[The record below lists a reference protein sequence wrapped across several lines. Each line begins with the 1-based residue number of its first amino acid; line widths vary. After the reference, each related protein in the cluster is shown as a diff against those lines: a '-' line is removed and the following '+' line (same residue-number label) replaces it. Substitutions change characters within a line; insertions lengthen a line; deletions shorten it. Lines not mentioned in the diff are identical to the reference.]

1 MHMNV
6 LVIEDEPKV
15 ASFIKQGL
23 EEESVNVTVADD
35 GNKGYAL
42 AKASDYDVIVM
53 DVMLPH
59 INGFDLCKMLRND
72 GMLTPVLMLTAL
84 NTTDEKVKGFDCGAD
99 DYLVKPFDFKE
110 LIARIKALK
119 KRKNEIVQK
128 AQILRVGDLTLDMD
142 ARVVKREGKR
152 IDVTQKEYAL
162 LEYMMKNTNKVIS
175 RNDIA
180 QHVWGVDFDTRTNV
194 IDVYINFLRKKVD
207 KDHKVKLIHTVIGMG
222 YTIKEVA

>member
-1 MHMNV
+1 MNV

-23 EEESVNVTVADD
+23 EEQSVSVAIADD
-35 GNKGYAL
+35 GNRGYAM
-42 AKASDYDVIVM
+42 AKSQDFDVIIM

-59 INGFDLCKMLRND
+59 MNGFDLCKALRSD

-110 LIARIKALK
+110 LTARIKALK

-128 AQILRVGDLTLDMD
+128 AQILRVADLTLDMD

-175 RNDIA
+175 RNEIA

-222 YTIKEVA
+222 YTIKEVS

>member
-1 MHMNV
+1 
-6 LVIEDEPKV
+6 
-15 ASFIKQGL
+15 
-23 EEESVNVTVADD
+23 
-35 GNKGYAL
+35 
-42 AKASDYDVIVM
+42 VIVM

>member
-1 MHMNV
+1 MNI

-23 EEESVNVTVADD
+23 EEESASVALAED
-35 GNKGYAL
+35 GNKGYNL
-42 AKASDYDVIVM
+42 AKANDFDVIIM

-59 INGFDLCKMLRND
+59 VNGFDLCKKLRTE
-72 GMLTPVLMLTAL
+72 GLQTPVLMLTAL

-110 LIARIKALK
+110 LTARVKALK
-119 KRKNEIVQK
+119 KRKTDIINK
-128 AQILRVGDLTLDMD
+128 SQIMKIGDLVLDMD
-142 ARVVKREGKR
+142 ARVVKRDGKR

-162 LEYMMKNTNKVIS
+162 LEYMMKNANKVIS
-175 RNDIA
+175 RNEIA

-207 KDHKVKLIHTVIGMG
+207 KDHKVKLIHTVVGMG
-222 YTIKEVA
+222 YTIKEVS

>member
-1 MHMNV
+1 MNV

-23 EEESVNVTVADD
+23 EEQAVSVALADD

-42 AKASDYDVIVM
+42 AKSNDFDVIIM
-53 DVMLPH
+53 DVMLPY
-59 INGFDLCKMLRND
+59 INGFDLCKKLRND

-110 LIARIKALK
+110 LTARIKALK
-119 KRKNEIVQK
+119 KRKSEILQK

-175 RNDIA
+175 RNEIA

>member
-1 MHMNV
+1 MNV

-23 EEESVNVTVADD
+23 EEQSVSVALADD
-35 GNKGYAL
+35 GNKGYTM
-42 AKASDYDVIVM
+42 AKSKDFDVIIM
-53 DVMLPH
+53 DVMLPY
-59 INGFDLCKMLRND
+59 INGFDLCKTLRND

-110 LIARIKALK
+110 LTARIKALK

-128 AQILRVGDLTLDMD
+128 AQILKVADLTLDMD

-175 RNDIA
+175 RNEIA

>member
-1 MHMNV
+1 MNV

-23 EEESVNVTVADD
+23 EEQSVSVALADD

-42 AKASDYDVIVM
+42 AKSNDFDVIIM
-53 DVMLPH
+53 DLMLPH
-59 INGFDLCKMLRND
+59 INGFELCKKLRND

-110 LIARIKALK
+110 LTARIKALK

-128 AQILRVGDLTLDMD
+128 AQILKVGDLTLDMD
-142 ARVVKREGKR
+142 ARVVKRDGKR

-175 RNDIA
+175 RNEIA

>member
-1 MHMNV
+1 MNI

-23 EEESVNVTVADD
+23 EEESASVALAED
-35 GNKGYAL
+35 GNKGYNL
-42 AKASDYDVIVM
+42 AKANDFDVIIM
-53 DVMLPH
+53 DLMLPH
-59 INGFDLCKMLRND
+59 VNGFDLCKKLRTE
-72 GMLTPVLMLTAL
+72 GLQTPVLMLTAL

-110 LIARIKALK
+110 LTARVKALK
-119 KRKNEIVQK
+119 KRKTDIINK
-128 AQILRVGDLTLDMD
+128 SQIMKIGDLVLDMD
-142 ARVVKREGKR
+142 ARVVKRDGKR

-162 LEYMMKNTNKVIS
+162 LEYMMKNANKVIS
-175 RNDIA
+175 RNEIA

-207 KDHKVKLIHTVIGMG
+207 KDHKVKLIHTVVGMG
-222 YTIKEVA
+222 YTIKEVS

>member
-1 MHMNV
+1 MNV

-53 DVMLPH
+53 DVLLPH

>member
-1 MHMNV
+1 MNV